1 MKKMKRK
8 LFNAVFNNQAIK
20 SIELWTGIHP
30 SFEDMYNKCKEIL
43 EGKLN
48 NE

>member
-1 MKKMKRK
+1 M
-8 LFNAVFNNQAIK
+8 LVYQAIK
-20 SIELWTGIHP
+20 SIELWTEISP
-30 SFEDMYNKCKEIL
+30 SFDDMYNKCNEIL